1 MKTAQRIPATA
12 AGLFNELG
20 ERNVSASDVALALDI
35 SPGNLYY
42 HFKGKDGILSA
53 LFLNFYRD
61 IAGMLA
67 TPIAETDFLETSAPL
82 ERSWLFLT
90 VLMEAMYAHRFLYL
104 NMTDLMQRYPDI
116 DRGMRRLMS
125 LKRRASRTL
134 ASELLAPVGI
144 NAHPQRLDHIADSM
158 TMTLSYW
165 LSFDHWVTPSEQPQ
179 QVIHRGVLQ
188 ILSHCAPYL
197 GDRESD
203 FYDECEL
210 INARLLDLGSA

>member
-1 MKTAQRIPATA
+1 
-12 AGLFNELG
+12 
-20 ERNVSASDVALALDI
+20 
-35 SPGNLYY
+35 
-42 HFKGKDGILSA
+42 
-53 LFLNFYRD
+53 
-61 IAGMLA
+61 
-67 TPIAETDFLETSAPL
+67 
-82 ERSWLFLT
+82 
-90 VLMEAMYAHRFLYL
+90 
-104 NMTDLMQRYPDI
+104 
-116 DRGMRRLMS
+116 MS

>member
-1 MKTAQRIPATA
+1 M
-12 AGLFNELG
+12 
-20 ERNVSASDVALALDI
+20 
-35 SPGNLYY
+35 
-42 HFKGKDGILSA
+42 LSA
-53 LFLNFYRD
+53 LFLSFYRD

-67 TPIAETDFLETSAPL
+67 TPIADTDFLETSAPL

-90 VLMEAMYAHRFLYL
+90 VVMEAMYAHRFFYL

-125 LKRRASRTL
+125 LKRRASRAL
-134 ASELLAPVGI
+134 ASELLAPVDI
-144 NAHPQRLDHIADSM
+144 TAQPQRLDHIADSM

-165 LSFDHWVTPSEQPQ
+165 LNFDHWMTPSEHPQ

-197 GDRESD
+197 GDQAAD
-203 FYDECEL
+203 FYQECEL
-210 INARLLDLGSA
+210 INARLLDAGSA